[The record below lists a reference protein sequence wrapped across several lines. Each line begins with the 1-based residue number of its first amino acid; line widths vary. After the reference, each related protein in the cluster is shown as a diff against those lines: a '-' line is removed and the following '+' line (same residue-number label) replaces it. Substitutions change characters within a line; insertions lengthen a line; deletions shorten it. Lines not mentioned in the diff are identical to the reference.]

1 MKISV
6 ISIIESTTVDG
17 AGLRT
22 TVYCAGCGH
31 RCKGCHNPQS
41 WDINSGEMTDVDV
54 LAERLL
60 ATGEDITFSG
70 GDPMFQA
77 EAFAEL
83 ASKIKSQ
90 SNRNIWCYTGYRFEQ
105 LLKNPKAMALLQN
118 IDVLV
123 DGQFELALRDEN
135 LLFRGSSNQRLIDVQ
150 KSLAKGEA
158 VIHEPMNLLSPLLKK
173 FIMQIEN

>member
-1 MKISV
+1 MEISV
-6 ISIIESTTVDG
+6 ISIVESTSVDG
-17 AGLRT
+17 PGLRT

-41 WDINSGEMTDVDV
+41 WDINSGTLTDVTI
-54 LAERLL
+54 LADRLL

-83 ASKIKSQ
+83 ATIIKSR
-90 SNRNIWCYTGYRFEQ
+90 SNRNIWCYTGYTFEQ
-105 LLKNPKAMALLQN
+105 LLRHPQALNLLKH

-123 DGQFELALRDEN
+123 DGRFVEELKSKD

-150 KSLAKGEA
+150 KSLKAGEI
-158 VIHEPMNLLSPLLKK
+158 VIYEPMNLLSPLLMKYK
-173 FIMQIEN
+173 RINNS

>member
-6 ISIIESTTVDG
+6 ISIIESTSVDG
-17 AGLRT
+17 QGLRT

-41 WDINSGEMTDVDV
+41 WDINSGIMTDVDV
-54 LAERLL
+54 LADRLL

-83 ASKIKSQ
+83 ASKIKTQ
-90 SNRNIWCYTGYRFEQ
+90 SNRNIWCYTGYRIEQ
-105 LLKNPKAMALLQN
+105 LLKNPKAMALLKN

-135 LLFRGSSNQRLIDVQ
+135 LIFRGSSNQRLIDVQ
-150 KSLAKGEA
+150 KSLAKGE
-158 VIHEPMNLLSPLLKK
+158 VVLYEPMNLLSPLLMKYTIK
-173 FIMQIEN
+173 S

>member
-1 MKISV
+1 MEISV
-6 ISIIESTTVDG
+6 ISIVESTSVDG
-17 AGLRT
+17 PGLRT

-41 WDINSGEMTDVDV
+41 WDINSGTLTDVTI
-54 LAERLL
+54 LADRLL

-83 ASKIKSQ
+83 ATIIKSR
-90 SNRNIWCYTGYRFEQ
+90 SNRNIWCYTGYTFEQ
-105 LLKNPKAMALLQN
+105 LLRLPQALNLLKH

-123 DGQFELALRDEN
+123 DGRFVEELKSED

-150 KSLAKGEA
+150 KSLKAGEIA
-158 VIHEPMNLLSPLLKK
+158 IYEPMNLLSPLLMKYK
-173 FIMQIEN
+173 RINNS

>member
-1 MKISV
+1 MEISV
-6 ISIIESTTVDG
+6 ISIVESTSVDG
-17 AGLRT
+17 PGLRT

-41 WDINSGEMTDVDV
+41 WDINNGTLTDVTI
-54 LAERLL
+54 LADRLL

-77 EAFAEL
+77 EAFGGL
-83 ASKIKSQ
+83 AATIKSK
-90 SNRNIWCYTGYRFEQ
+90 SNRNIWCYTGFRIEQ
-105 LLKNPKAMALLQN
+105 LLKNPKALPLLQN

-135 LLFRGSSNQRLIDVQ
+135 LLFRGSSNQRLIDV
-150 KSLAKGEA
+150 KKTLEKREV
-158 VIHEPMNLLSPLLKK
+158 VIYEPMNLLSPLLMKYK
-173 FIMQIEN
+173 INA

>member
-1 MKISV
+1 MEISV
-6 ISIIESTTVDG
+6 ISIVESTSVDG
-17 AGLRT
+17 PGLRT

-41 WDINSGEMTDVDV
+41 WDINSGTLTDVTI
-54 LAERLL
+54 LADRLL
-60 ATGEDITFSG
+60 STNEDITFSG

-77 EAFAEL
+77 EAFGEL
-83 ASKIKSQ
+83 AAIIKSK
-90 SNRNIWCYTGYRFEQ
+90 SNRNIWCYTGYKIEQ
-105 LLKNPKAMALLQN
+105 LIRMPKAMRLLKN

-150 KSLAKGEA
+150 KTLERGEI
-158 VIHEPMNLLSPLLKK
+158 VMYEPINLLSPLLMKYK
-173 FIMQIEN
+173 INA